1 MKLHAMRMMDPA
13 PTQKENAVDGDSPVK
28 RRARI
33 EIIGKTFMLY
43 ENEWRSGPYYFG
55 DLVYRGKEG
64 EAHVFG
70 LEDGIKDRPKWQ
82 MRLKGDIP
90 DELAGLLPNQ
100 KHPLLTNIGMLI
112 IAFLCLGIVYFA
124 AT

>member
-1 MKLHAMRMMDPA
+1 MPMPFTLWYI
-13 PTQKENAVDGDSPVK
+13 DGDSPVK

-33 EIIGKTFMLY
+33 ETIGKTFMLY

-64 EAHVFG
+64 DAHVFG

-82 MRLKGDIP
+82 IRIKGEIP
-90 DELAGLLPNQ
+90 ADLQALLPARRS
-100 KHPLLTNIGMLI
+100 PALSGTGILI
-112 IAFLCLGIVYFA
+112 IAFLSLAIVYFA
-124 AT
+124 AA